1 MNKPTVPLP
10 TDESALPKHREISQP
25 IKITKED
32 EITGVRHHNF
42 VHDVTHVES
51 HRVIVT

>member
-1 MNKPTVPLP
+1 MICTIIMHTRHK
-10 TDESALPKHREISQP
+10 KEISQP

-32 EITGVRHHNF
+32 EITGVSITTL
-42 VHDVTHVES
+42 HDVTHVES